1 MTKRQITTLWLV
13 GLGICVVGLVILG
26 VSMGFMFVDGGHFV
40 RNASGSGYDF
50 APDMSGAFWT
60 SVTYMAIGGVVA
72 AIGGILQL
80 AAWIG
85 ALVNTWKLADRTWFA
100 VLLAGGLIGLMMGL
114 TQLAVMLAYV
124 IAGPDAT
131 SPGAEL
137 APSAPPAVRA
147 PSSLAPS

>member
-1 MTKRQITTLWLV
+1 MLWLV
-13 GLGICVVGLVILG
+13 GLGIGVVGLVILG
-26 VSMGFMFVDGGHFV
+26 VSMGFMFVDGGQFV
-40 RNASGSGYDF
+40 RNASGTGYDF
-50 APDMSGAFWT
+50 MPNMSSAFWT

-85 ALVNTWKLADRTWFA
+85 ALLNTWKLADRTWFA
-100 VLLAGGLIGLMMGL
+100 VLLGGGLIGLMMGL
-114 TQLAVMLAYV
+114 AQLAVMLAYV

-131 SPGAEL
+131 APGADL
-137 APSAPPAVRA
+137 APLAPPTAPA